1 MFINKFEVIT
11 NFAATRG
18 FCRITFSSR
27 GGNFV
32 TWDISNVSI
41 VYSRRRVVC
50 TVWPH
55 HHPSLRTII
64 SLSSLKIRF

>member
-1 MFINKFEVIT
+1 MFISKFEVIT
-11 NFAATRG
+11 NFAATRE
-18 FCRITFSSR
+18 FCRITFISR

-55 HHPSLRTII
+55 TSLRTII